1 MWLSWQTSC
10 LSNLDDAPFLHS
22 DSPQSWV
29 LCQRVSNHLEE
40 LHRSPLKLARWGNHL
55 QRWLGHQC
63 HNWTMH
69 WQIWTEVQC
78 ACYKYALPL
87 ETYIYEWVYWYFVF
101 MDVHVYSCPRLSGH
115 MMGETWL
122 FLQERDS
129 SKIIFISSFFIPC
142 HFSQRY
148 AKMICLWQH
157 QKQMQTC
164 KNLHISLPGDAS
176 CKISV
181 FHWTKF
187 GAQGKVL
194 SAIDII
200 SFNRIWSQV
209 STQTLLCIFDMLIHP
224 VGVVMVITPIFTP
237 SKV

>member
-1 MWLSWQTSC
+1 MLPFYILTHRKVGYFARGCPTIWKSSIVPPWSLQDGGTTCSDGWAINVTTGPCIDKYVQRYNALAINMHYHWKHKFLNGCIGILYSWMC
-10 LSNLDDAPFLHS
+10 MCIA
-22 DSPQSWV
+22 
-29 LCQRVSNHLEE
+29 
-40 LHRSPLKLARWGNHL
+40 A
-55 QRWLGHQC
+55 
-63 HNWTMH
+63 
-69 WQIWTEVQC
+69 
-78 ACYKYALPL
+78 
-87 ETYIYEWVYWYFVF
+87 
-101 MDVHVYSCPRLSGH
+101 PRLSGH

-129 SKIIFISSFFIPC
+129 AKIIFISSFFIPC
-142 HFSQRY
+142 HFPQIY

-157 QKQMQTC
+157 QKQMPTC
-164 KNLHISLPGDAS
+164 KNLHISLPEPAS

-187 GAQGKVL
+187 GTQGKVL